1 MNNSKGLL
9 FKLKRLL
16 QKQATKTQQNLT
28 FILVGFAMSLLG
40 IALVMGGEYMVSD
53 PLHREIVALIGI
65 VIITISCLLA
75 LTGYISLSILRIFY
89 VITNDT
95 PPEDDK
101 KK

>member
-1 MNNSKGLL
+1 MKNKNSLL

-28 FILVGFAMSLLG
+28 FILVGFALSLLG

-53 PLHREIVALIGI
+53 PLHREIVALVGI
-65 VIITISCLLA
+65 VIITISCILA
-75 LTGYISLSILRIFY
+75 LIGYISLSILRIFY

-95 PPEDDK
+95 PPDDDAK
-101 KK
+101 K